1 MALLHRNQIKCVVAV
16 GSTKQGQFVC
26 DSTSFHIGFLMKDDP
41 KPERRLYHMFLA
53 TNRHVFEDRDTA
65 TFRINTD
72 DGKHKI
78 VETPLK
84 HSSGESRWLAHPD
97 PAVDL
102 ALLSANPDVM
112 RANGIEPLFIT
123 EELFAYSGL
132 LEDIGIAA
140 GDAVYVLG
148 FPMGLAGEEQ
158 NYVCVKGGLVSRVDS
173 EIIKTR
179 KAFIIDSSVFPGNSG
194 GPVILQPTTSSL
206 DGTKAVGKPYLLG
219 VISGYLPYS
228 DNLYTHQTKPPT
240 IVSTTRENSG
250 LSFCVPMD
258 FAKEIYTAWLEK
270 HKPIDEP
277 QKNIDAAKI
286 SDEVKAATT

>member
-1 MALLHRNQIKCVVAV
+1 MALLHKNQIKSVVAV
-16 GSTKQGQFVC
+16 GSMRQGQFVC

-41 KPERRLYHMFLA
+41 SPEKRLYHMFLA

-72 DGKHKI
+72 DGKHKTF
-78 VETPLK
+78 ETPLK
-84 HSSGESRWLAHPD
+84 DHNGESRWLAHSD

-102 ALLSANPDVM
+102 ALLSVNPDIM
-112 RANGIEPLFIT
+112 KANGIEPLFIT
-123 EELFAYSGL
+123 EELFAYANL
-132 LEDIGIAA
+132 LEGIGIAA
-140 GDAVYVLG
+140 GDDVYVLG

-158 NYVCVKGGLVSRVDS
+158 NYVCVKGGVVSRIDS
-173 EIIKTR
+173 EIIRIR

-194 GPVILQPTTSSL
+194 GPVILRPATSAL

-219 VISGYLPYS
+219 VISGYLPFS
-228 DNLYTHQTKPPT
+228 DNLYTHQTRPPT

-270 HKPIDEP
+270 QKPIDEP
-277 QKNIDAAKI
+277 QKNLDAAKI
-286 SDEVKAATT
+286 VDEVKTTTS